1 MLNKKLTGLPSFVSG
16 VLLFVLQ
23 MVLLTLTHSQSERLT
38 ITFLIITLNIAV
50 HYLINHEPSDNKV
63 QTFKRIFKKENRH
76 SLGLGFVIYLGVVLL
91 QMILPTNPNNIMPNN
106 QQNFLDAAPLT
117 VINLSLLLI
126 LTSAFEELVFRE
138 FLPNTVQTKK
148 EPIILMTHFVS
159 STFFLVAHPINSF
172 KDIIVYGFI
181 AYAFMFIRLR
191 KGHIR
196 HAVYAHIGY
205 NLCTLIVLLALNL

>member
-1 MLNKKLTGLPSFVSG
+1 MLNKKLKGLPSFVSG
-16 VLLFVLQ
+16 ILLFMLQ
-23 MVLLTLTHSQSERLT
+23 MVLLSLTHLQSDKL
-38 ITFLIITLNIAV
+38 IMMFLLIVINVAV
-50 HYLINHEPSDNKV
+50 HYLINYEPSDNKA
-63 QTFKRIFKKENRH
+63 QTFKRIFRKENRH
-76 SLGLGFVIYLGVVLL
+76 SLGSGFVIYLGVVLL
-91 QMILPTNPNNIMPNN
+91 QIILPNNSSSVVPNS
-106 QQNFLDAAPLT
+106 QQNFLNATTLT
-117 VINLSLLLI
+117 IINLSLLLI
-126 LTSAFEELVFRE
+126 LTSVFEELVFRE